1 MANHIEPDQILLK
14 MPSLRAV
21 KSFVAAAK
29 YQNFTRAAEAL
40 CVTQAAISRQ
50 IRELESALGVEL
62 FRRTGRTVELTE
74 AGTMFY
80 DAAYL
85 SFVNI
90 AQAAQRIQ
98 NTQQLKQELSICCTP
113 AFSAFW
119 LSQYLGEFLTEN
131 PDIHVSVISTSN
143 LLNASSGDPGVAPDL
158 FISKIND
165 PRDGYHSIPIF
176 HDIVY
181 PVCSPDYLEKHPEIN
196 KMKGLREADL
206 LNLTPYGRSQVAE
219 HVDWDVW
226 LRTLGM
232 EIDLAKQAHIFNAN
246 DYSMLV
252 QLAISGQ
259 GVCLGWHHLVGRL
272 VQEGKLIA
280 VGEKQIVY
288 KEKCHYLT
296 YQEKMENNEAF
307 TKLRSWLINTVS
319 TTLSDVSIPITGE

>member
-50 IRELESALGVEL
+50 IRELESSLGVEL
-62 FRRTGRTVELTE
+62 FRRSGRTVELTE
-74 AGTMFY
+74 AGSMFY

-90 AQAAQRIQ
+90 AQAAHRIQ

-119 LSQYLGEFLTEN
+119 LSQYLGEFLTDN
-131 PDIHVSVISTSN
+131 PDIHVSVVTTSN
-143 LLNASSGDPGVAPDL
+143 LLSASTGDPGITPDI

-176 HDIVY
+176 HDLVY
-181 PVCSPDYLEKHPEIN
+181 PVCSPEYLEQHPEIV

-206 LNLTPYGRSQVAE
+206 LNLTPYGRYQVAE

-226 LRTLGM
+226 LRALGM
-232 EIDLAKQAHIFNAN
+232 EIDLSKQAHVFNAN
-246 DYSMLV
+246 DYSMLI
-252 QLAISGQ
+252 QFAISGQ
-259 GVCLGWHHLVGRL
+259 GVCLGWYHLVDKL
-272 VQEGKLIA
+272 VQEGKLLAI
-280 VGEKQIVY
+280 GEKRIVY

-296 YQEKMENNEAF
+296 YPEKLESNEAF
-307 TKLRSWLINTVS
+307 IKLREWLIDKVS
-319 TTLSDVSIPITGE
+319 RTLPDVAISN

>member
-1 MANHIEPDQILLK
+1 MANPIEPDQILVK

-50 IRELESALGVEL
+50 IRELESSLGVEL
-62 FRRTGRTVELTE
+62 FIRSGRTVQLTE

-98 NTQQLKQELSICCTP
+98 NTQQLKQELNVCCTP

-119 LSQYLGEFLTEN
+119 LSQYLGEFLTDN
-131 PDIHVSVISTSN
+131 DDIHISVISTSN
-143 LLNASSGDPGVAPDL
+143 LLSASAGDSGVTPDV

-165 PRDGYHSIPIF
+165 PRDGFRSIPIF

-181 PVCSPDYLEKHPEIN
+181 PVCSPSYLEGHPQII
-196 KMKGLREADL
+196 KMKALRDADL
-206 LNLTPYGRSQVAE
+206 LNLTPYGRYQVAE
-219 HVDWDVW
+219 HVDWEVW

-232 EIDLAKQAHIFNAN
+232 EIDLSKQSHVFNAN
-246 DYSMLV
+246 DYNMLV
-252 QLAISGQ
+252 QLAVSGQ
-259 GVCLGWHHLVGRL
+259 GVCLGWHHLVDRL
-272 VQEGKLIA
+272 VQQGQLVA

-296 YQEKMENNEAF
+296 YPEKLESNEAF
-307 TKLRSWLINTVS
+307 MKFKTWLLEKIHS
-319 TTLSDVSIPITGE
+319 TLPAVAMPLD